1 MRVAVVAGPE
11 AGHAIPAI
19 ELCRR
24 LVAAGETAVLL
35 SGPRWAGA
43 AEAEGF
49 EFVELKG
56 LAPRPGDDDA
66 DEGQK
71 LHGRAAHLSTE
82 ILADLRAIGPDL
94 VVSDT
99 ITVGGGLAA
108 ERLGIPWAELVPHPL
123 LLPSRGLP
131 PLGSGLAPG
140 VGVRG
145 RLRDSLLR
153 AMTARSLRRG
163 AKAQRAARLSVGLPP
178 VGPGPTARLVAAL
191 PALEVPR
198 PDWPDNAYVVG
209 PLVWDPTTAEIELP
223 PGDAP
228 LVLVAPSTAT
238 NGDKPLAELA
248 LTALAPAEMGEH
260 PVRVAITTF
269 GPVPADVP
277 EWARAGLSRQERALK
292 EAAVVVCG
300 AGHGMLAK
308 ALLAGAPVVAVP
320 GGGDQW
326 ELARRAERAGFAV
339 LVKPLTEAA
348 LTAAVAHILA
358 DYPRYSAAA
367 ERARRSADL
376 AVDAVA
382 VCRRAAGVG

>member
-24 LVAAGETAVLL
+24 LVAAGESAVLL
-35 SGPRWAGA
+35 SGPRWADAGA
-43 AEAEGF
+43 REGF
-49 EFVELKG
+49 EFIELKG

-71 LHGRAAHLSTE
+71 LHGRAAHMSTE
-82 ILADLRAIGPDL
+82 ILEDLRLIAPDL

-131 PLGSGLAPG
+131 PLGSGLEPG
-140 VGVRG
+140 VGLRG
-145 RLRDSLLR
+145 RLRDAVLR
-153 AMTARSLRRG
+153 AMTSRSLRHG
-163 AKAQRAARLSVGLPP
+163 AKAQQEARIRVGLPAVGAGPAARLI
-178 VGPGPTARLVAAL
+178 AAL

-209 PLVWDPTTAEIELP
+209 PLVWDPTEAEMELP
-223 PGDAP
+223 PGETP

-238 NGDKPLAELA
+238 NDEKPLAEVA
-248 LTALAPAEMGEH
+248 LGALSPDRMGEH

-269 GPVPADVP
+269 GPIPAEVP
-277 EWARAGLSRQERALK
+277 EWARAGHSRQERALK

-300 AGHGMLAK
+300 AGHGMLSK
-308 ALLAGAPVVAVP
+308 ALMAGAPVVAVP

-339 LVKPLTEAA
+339 LVKPLSEES
-348 LTAAVAHILA
+348 LTAAVRTILA
-358 DYPRYSAAA
+358 DHDRYSAAA
-367 ERARRSADL
+367 LRAQRSAGRV
-376 AVDAVA
+376 VDPVA
-382 VCRRAAGVG
+382 VCRRAARLG

>member
-19 ELCRR
+19 ALGRR
-24 LVAAGETAVLL
+24 LVAAGDSVVLL
-35 SGPRWAGA
+35 SGPRWADA
-43 AEAEGF
+43 AATEGF

-56 LAPRPGDDDA
+56 LAPRPEDDDS

-82 ILADLRAIGPDL
+82 ILADLRAIAPDL

-123 LLPSRGLP
+123 YLPSRGLP
-131 PLGSGLAPG
+131 PLGSGLALG
-140 VGVRG
+140 VGLRG
-145 RLRDSLLR
+145 RLRDTVLR
-153 AMTARSLRRG
+153 AMTGVSLRRG
-163 AKAQRAARLSVGLPP
+163 AKAQRVARVGVGLPP
-178 VGPGPTARLVAAL
+178 VGPGPAARLIAAM

-209 PLVWDPTTAEIELP
+209 PLVWDPTPEEMDLP
-223 PGDAP
+223 PSDAP

-238 NGDKPLAELA
+238 NDDKPLAEVA
-248 LTALAPAEMGEH
+248 LSALMPEAMGEH
-260 PVRVAITTF
+260 RVRVAITTF
-269 GPVPADVP
+269 GPIPDEVPG
-277 EWARAGLSRQERALK
+277 WARAGRSRQERALA
-292 EAAVVVCG
+292 EAVVVVCG

-308 ALLAGAPVVAVP
+308 ALLAGVPVVAVP

-339 LVKPLTEAA
+339 LVKPLTEEA
-348 LTAAVAHILA
+348 LTAAVRTILS
-358 DYPRYSAAA
+358 DYGRYSAAA
-367 ERARRSADL
+367 ERARLSAD
-376 AVDAVA
+376 AGVDAVA
-382 VCRRAAGVG
+382 VCRRAAGIG

>member
-24 LVAAGETAVLL
+24 LVAAGDSAVLL
-35 SGPRWAGA
+35 SGKRWAGA
-43 AEAEGF
+43 AATEGF
-49 EFVELKG
+49 EFIELKG
-56 LAPRPGDDDA
+56 LAPRPGDDDS

-82 ILADLRAIGPDL
+82 IMSDLRAIAPDL

-108 ERLGIPWAELVPHPL
+108 ERLGIPWVELIPHPL
-123 LLPSRGLP
+123 YLPSRGLP

-145 RLRDSLLR
+145 RIRDMLLR
-153 AMTARSLRRG
+153 AITDVSLRRG
-163 AKAQRAARLSVGLPP
+163 EKAQRAARVGVGMPP
-178 VGPGPTARLVAAL
+178 VGRGPAAMLVAAM

-198 PDWPDNAYVVG
+198 PDWPENAYVVG
-209 PLVWDPTTAEIELP
+209 PLVWDPTAQEMDLP
-223 PGDAP
+223 PGDEP
-228 LVLVAPSTAT
+228 LVLVAPSTAS
-238 NGDKPLAELA
+238 NGDTPLVGAA
-248 LTALAPAEMGEH
+248 LSALAPEAMGGH

-269 GPVPADVP
+269 GPVPEIVP
-277 EWARAGLSRQERALK
+277 EWAVAGLSRQERALG

-308 ALLAGAPVVAVP
+308 ALLAGVPVVAVP

-339 LVKPLTEAA
+339 LVKPLKEEA
-348 LTAAVAHILA
+348 LTAAVRTILA
-358 DYPRYSAAA
+358 DYGHYRAAA
-367 ERARRSADL
+367 KRAQRGAD
-376 AVDAVA
+376 AVPDVVA

>member
-24 LVAAGETAVLL
+24 LVAAGDSAVLL
-35 SGPRWAGA
+35 SGRRWADA
-43 AEAEGF
+43 AASEGF
-49 EFVELKG
+49 EFIELKG
-56 LAPRPGDDDA
+56 LAPRPQDDDS

-82 ILADLRAIGPDL
+82 ILSDLQGIGPDL

-108 ERLGIPWAELVPHPL
+108 ERLEIPWVELIPHPL
-123 LLPSRGLP
+123 YLPSRGLP

-145 RLRDSLLR
+145 RIRDVLLR
-153 AMTARSLRRG
+153 AITGVSLRRG
-163 AKAQRAARLSVGLPP
+163 AKAQRAARVGVGMPP
-178 VGPGPTARLVAAL
+178 IGRGPAARLVAAM
-191 PALEVPR
+191 PALEAPR

-209 PLVWDPTTAEIELP
+209 PLVWDPTAAEMDLP
-223 PGDAP
+223 PGDDP
-228 LVLVAPSTAT
+228 LVLVAPSTAS
-238 NGDKPLAELA
+238 NGETPLVGAA
-248 LTALAPAEMGEH
+248 LSALAPEAMDGY

-269 GPVPADVP
+269 GPIPEAVP
-277 EWARAGLSRQERALK
+277 EWAVAGLSRQERALR
-292 EAAVVVCG
+292 EATVVVCG

-308 ALLAGAPVVAVP
+308 ALLAGVPVVAVP

-326 ELARRAERAGFAV
+326 ELARRAERSGFAV
-339 LVKPLTEAA
+339 VVKPLTEEA
-348 LTAAVAHILA
+348 LTAAVRTVLA
-358 DYPRYSAAA
+358 DYGRYSAAA
-367 ERARRSADL
+367 KRAQRGAD
-376 AVDAVA
+376 AVVDAVA

>member
-19 ELCRR
+19 ALGRR
-24 LVAAGETAVLL
+24 LVAAGDSVVLL
-35 SGPRWAGA
+35 SGPRWADA
-43 AEAEGF
+43 AATEGF

-56 LAPRPGDDDA
+56 LAPRPEDDDS

-82 ILADLRAIGPDL
+82 ILADLRAIAPDL

-123 LLPSRGLP
+123 YLPSRGLP

-140 VGVRG
+140 VGLRG
-145 RLRDSLLR
+145 RLRDTVLR
-153 AMTARSLRRG
+153 AMTGVSLRRG
-163 AKAQRAARLSVGLPP
+163 AKAQRVARVGVGLPP
-178 VGPGPTARLVAAL
+178 VGPGPAARLIAAM

-209 PLVWDPTTAEIELP
+209 PLVWDPTPEEMDLP

-238 NGDKPLAELA
+238 NDDKPLAEVA
-248 LTALAPAEMGEH
+248 LSALMPEAMGEH
-260 PVRVAITTF
+260 RVRVAITTF
-269 GPVPADVP
+269 GPIPDEVPG
-277 EWARAGLSRQERALK
+277 WARAGRSRQERALAK
-292 EAAVVVCG
+292 AVVVVCG

-308 ALLAGAPVVAVP
+308 ALLAGVPVVAVP

-339 LVKPLTEAA
+339 LVKPLTEEA
-348 LTAAVAHILA
+348 LTAAVRTILS
-358 DYPRYSAAA
+358 DYGRYSAAA
-367 ERARRSADL
+367 ERARLSAD
-376 AVDAVA
+376 AGVDAVA
-382 VCRRAAGVG
+382 VCRRAAGIG

>member
-24 LVAAGETAVLL
+24 LVAAGDSAVLL
-35 SGPRWAGA
+35 SGTRWADA
-43 AEAEGF
+43 AATEGF
-49 EFVELKG
+49 EFIELKG

-66 DEGQK
+66 DEGAK
-71 LHGRAAHLSTE
+71 LHGRAAHVSTE
-82 ILADLRAIGPDL
+82 ILADLRAIAPDL

-108 ERLGIPWAELVPHPL
+108 ERLGIPWVELVPHPL
-123 LLPSRGLP
+123 YLPSKGLP

-145 RLRDSLLR
+145 RIRDVVLR
-153 AMTARSLRRG
+153 AMTDASMRRG
-163 AKAQRAARLSVGLPP
+163 AKAQRAARLSVGLPAAGRGP
-178 VGPGPTARLVAAL
+178 VARLIATL

-209 PLVWDPTTAEIELP
+209 PLVWDPTTEEMDLP
-223 PGDAP
+223 PGSEP
-228 LVLVAPSTAT
+228 LILVAPSTAT
-238 NGDKPLAELA
+238 NDDKPLAEAA
-248 LTALAPAEMGEH
+248 LGALAPELMGEH

-269 GPVPADVP
+269 GPIPSAVP
-277 EWARAGLSRQERALK
+277 EWARAGRSRQEQALK

-326 ELARRAERAGFAV
+326 ELARRAERAGYAV
-339 LVKPLTEAA
+339 LVKPLTEEA
-348 LTAAVAHILA
+348 LTAAVRTILA
-358 DYPRYSAAA
+358 DYERYSAAA
-367 ERARRSADL
+367 VRAQRGAD
-376 AVDAVA
+376 AVVDAVA
-382 VCRRAAGVG
+382 VCRRAAGVA